1 MLPAAG
7 GVSRLA
13 HTDDRPDAA
22 LLERVR
28 SRLVGHGAAPNAVL
42 SAADVAE
49 ALRAERGLLGDGPV
63 LAVAAALRAELAG
76 LGPLQPLL
84 ADPRV
89 TDVLVNG
96 PADVWVDRGGGL
108 ERVDARFA
116 DEADVRRIA
125 ERLATSAG
133 RRLDDGAPWV
143 EARLP
148 QGLRLHAVIPPVAVG
163 GTHLSLRVPART
175 PLSLAQ
181 LAAAGAVTPLVEQ
194 TLRDLVAAR
203 ASLLVT
209 GGTGAGK
216 TTLLAALLGLVPDD
230 ERIVI
235 AEDTAE
241 LDPDHPH
248 VVRLEGR
255 AANVEGAGE
264 VQLRQLVRQ
273 ALRMRPDRL
282 VVGEVRGAEVVDLLA
297 ALNTGHDGGS
307 GTLHANAAEDVPARV
322 EALATSAGLSRE
334 AVASQ
339 LGAALDAV
347 VHVARGRDGRRHV
360 ASVGVLVRRRD
371 GLCAVVEALSP
382 RGEGPGAE
390 QLASLLARA
399 GG

>member
-1 MLPAAG
+1 M
-7 GVSRLA
+7 SRLA